1 MRVVVGIATRGDRDL
16 GPLVAALQAQSHP
29 PVRVL
34 VATQGAA
41 PGVRRDV
48 PGQAPVTV
56 LPVAG
61 SGYSRGR
68 NVLLRYLR
76 LAAAH
81 WDVAAFLDDDEHPDP
96 RWLEAHL
103 RTLEQ
108 HRGDVCLGPVRRL
121 WPAGAPS
128 AVRRADL
135 PRRADCPD
143 GPYNDDGRTGN
154 YALRSR
160 LLAADATVFDD
171 RLGGSGGEDTA
182 FFRALRAGGARVVWS
197 SRAVVHEEQT
207 EPQCQVAAV
216 LRRSY
221 RNGRTLPF
229 LAELGHS
236 RHGVAQ
242 TVWGQRKR
250 LPKAVLLA
258 LAGLLAARADLLL
271 RGAWE
276 AAYLAG
282 LTTGLLERR
291 AVPSRVRT
299 RRPGRSQAASTTS
312 SAVMPPWKSQT
323 MVLTPHPRSTLP
335 KQPTRTEKRR
345 KEDLDKPHPVQEC
358 R

>member
-16 GPLVAALQAQSHP
+16 GPLVAALRAQSHP

-34 VATQGAA
+34 VATQGEAR
-41 PGVRRDV
+41 GVLPD

-56 LPVAG
+56 LRVAG
-61 SGYSRGR
+61 TGYSRGR

-76 LAAAH
+76 LAGAH

-108 HRGDVCLGPVRRL
+108 HRGDVSLGPVRRL
-121 WPAGAPS
+121 WPDGAPP

-135 PRRADCPD
+135 PRRADCPE
-143 GPYNDDGRTGN
+143 GPYDDDGRTGN

-160 LLAADATVFDD
+160 LLAADATVFDE
-171 RLGGSGGEDTA
+171 RLGSSGGEDTA

-207 EPQCQVAAV
+207 EPQCRVASV
-216 LRRSY
+216 LRRSC
-221 RNGRTLPF
+221 RNGRTLPL

-236 RHGVAQ
+236 RQGLRRMVWAQ
-242 TVWGQRKR
+242 GKR
-250 LPKAVLLA
+250 LPKAALLA
-258 LAGLLAARADLLL
+258 LAGLMTARADLLL
-271 RGAWE
+271 RSGWE

-282 LTTGLLERR
+282 LAAGLLERR
-291 AVPSRVRT
+291 AV
-299 RRPGRSQAASTTS
+299 RR
-312 SAVMPPWKSQT
+312 
-323 MVLTPHPRSTLP
+323 
-335 KQPTRTEKRR
+335 
-345 KEDLDKPHPVQEC
+345 
-358 R
+358 